1 MGPYAFTQAFVSGFF
16 AFAAVSSFVLWL
28 RTRRDWTVLLLTAV
42 CAIGSVQSVAIL
54 IIATTVSA
62 AQAQR
67 AQEVRVVCGL
77 MSFASLAWL
86 YAAMAHV
93 RARWY
98 LWLVT
103 ATAVVVASFIMLDL
117 DARLLGEQVIGVKR
131 ITLPWGEAYSLL
143 EHTPGRPLVSLVYA
157 IMASTVVFNIGSAI
171 RLMARDRLSGALLI
185 VATLV
190 SMVALISGALVDISE
205 APIPYIGTFGIA
217 AFILVIALQL
227 AVSRRRDEELL
238 VAERTQRALEQR
250 LAQAQK
256 MEALGQLAS
265 GVAHD
270 FNNILT
276 VIGGH
281 ADMLLPGASDDTR
294 SDIEQIRQAATRAA
308 SMTGQLLAFSRQ
320 SVLEPKN
327 VNINSVVESTET
339 MLRRTIGEHIE
350 LVVRLEPKLWQV
362 RADANQLGRVLL
374 NVAINARD
382 AMPHGGRLTIETSN
396 VDNGSRPP
404 VAESESCRYVVM
416 SVADNGMGM
425 SSATKAHLFEP
436 FFTTKDL
443 GRGTGLG
450 LAVVDGIVTQ
460 TGGYIDVDSHVGHGT
475 TFKIFLPASARA
487 APDDAARAEIE
498 PAGSGSETILLLED
512 DPGVLGMTRAALERY
527 GYSVLV
533 AGNGDEAVRVAQEH
547 AGHIHLVVADVL
559 TPGLTGPQTVDRLRA
574 ANPSLPVLFISGYA
588 RSDDIHR
595 EVVSG
600 QSTFLQKPFTSAE
613 LAAKVRSML
622 DA

>member
-1 MGPYAFTQAFVSGFF
+1 MGPYAFSQAFVSGFF

-28 RTRRDWTVLLLTAV
+28 RTRHDWTALLLTAV

-54 IIATTVSA
+54 TIATTESA
-62 AQAQR
+62 AQAQN

-98 LWLVT
+98 LWFVT
-103 ATAVVVASFIMLDL
+103 ATAVVVASFIVLDL

-131 ITLPWGEAYSLL
+131 ITLPWGEPYSLL

-157 IMASTVVFNIGSAI
+157 VMASTVVFNIGCAI
-171 RLMARDRLSGALLI
+171 RLMARDRLSGALLM

-217 AFILVIALQL
+217 AFILVIGLQL
-227 AVSRRRDEELL
+227 AVSRRHDEELL
-238 VAERTQRALEQR
+238 AAQRTQRALEHR

-281 ADMLLPGASDDTR
+281 ADMLLPGASDETR

-320 SVLEPKN
+320 SVLEPKD
-327 VNINSVVESTET
+327 VDINSVVQSTET

-350 LVVRLEPKLWQV
+350 LVVRLEPKLWHV

-404 VAESESCRYVVM
+404 VAESEPGRYVVM

-475 TFKIFLPASARA
+475 TFKIFLPASDRA
-487 APDDAARAEIE
+487 APDDAGRSETE
-498 PAGSGSETILLLED
+498 PAGAGSETILLLED
-512 DPGVLGMTRAALERY
+512 DPDVLGMTRAGLERY

-547 AGHIHLVVADVL
+547 AGHIDLVVADVL

-574 ANPSLPVLFISGYA
+574 ANPSLRVLFISGYD
-588 RSDDIHR
+588 RSDAIHR
-595 EVVSG
+595 EVASG

-622 DA
+622 DG

>member
-1 MGPYAFTQAFVSGFF
+1 MGPYAFSEAFVSGFF

-28 RTRRDWTVLLLTAV
+28 RTRHDWTVLLLTAV

-54 IIATTVSA
+54 IIATTESVD
-62 AQAQR
+62 QAQR

-98 LWLVT
+98 LWFVT
-103 ATAVVVASFIMLDL
+103 ATAVVVASFVVLDL
-117 DARLLGEQVIGVKR
+117 DARLLGEQVLAVKR
-131 ITLPWGEAYSLL
+131 ITLPWGEPYSLL

-157 IMASTVVFNIGSAI
+157 VMASTLAFNIGCAI
-171 RLMARDRLSGALLI
+171 RLMGRDRLSGALLI
-185 VATLV
+185 LAALG

-227 AVSRRRDEELL
+227 AVSRRHDEELL
-238 VAERTQRALEQR
+238 VAERTKRALEHR

-281 ADMLLPGASDDTR
+281 ADMLLPGASDETR
-294 SDIEQIRQAATRAA
+294 SDIEQIRQAATSAA

-320 SVLEPKN
+320 SVLEPKD
-327 VNINSVVESTET
+327 VDINSVVESTKT

-350 LVVRLEPKLWQV
+350 LVVRLDPKLWHV

-396 VDNGSRPP
+396 VDDGSRPP
-404 VAESESCRYVVM
+404 VAESESGRYVVM

-460 TGGYIDVDSHVGHGT
+460 TGGYIDVDSHIGHGT
-475 TFKIFLPASARA
+475 TFKIFLPATDRA
-487 APDDAARAEIE
+487 ASDDAGRSDTE
-498 PAGSGSETILLLED
+498 PAASGSETILLLED

-527 GYSVLV
+527 GYTVLV

-547 AGHIHLVVADVL
+547 TGHIHLVVADVL

-574 ANPSLPVLFISGYA
+574 GNPSLPVLFISGYA
-588 RSDDIHR
+588 TSDAIHR
-595 EVVSG
+595 EVVAG
-600 QSTFLQKPFTSAE
+600 QSTLLQKPFTSAE

-622 DA
+622 DT